1 MKLGFDTPGT
11 SMKCDYTLKVVHLC
25 VLAKKEE
32 HPEETDQAF
41 VCVLNTLTH
50 KLIPIKFSIRSLNM
64 ICPCFLCRDENT
76 NTYLLSFN
84 KTSLYWFLKLETT

>member
-11 SMKCDYTLKVVHLC
+11 SVKCDYTFKVLHLC

-41 VCVLNTLTH
+41 VCVC
-50 KLIPIKFSIRSLNM
+50 IKY
-64 ICPCFLCRDENT
+64 
-76 NTYLLSFN
+76 TY
-84 KTSLYWFLKLETT
+84 T